1 MFLKEEEQSFTKPEF
16 QQLQK
21 ENTDFATKFQVSE
34 DKLEVIMHDSACNN
48 YFNLVIIINIKEKG
62 GGISQYKKSCK

>member
-34 DKLEVIMHDSACNN
+34 DKLEVIMHDSACKI
-48 YFNLVIIINIKEKG
+48 F
-62 GGISQYKKSCK
+62 ISI